1 MCVCMCIV
9 CVCVVVMKCRRLTV
23 AGTFDP
29 LFERIIKQATI
40 PQQTVTLEY
49 RTLTLHTT
57 VNYTTRILNRTTLY
71 YCAYKVHTAHTKY
84 MTKGK
89 LCYYTLST
97 KIL

>member
-71 YCAYKVHTAHTKY
+71 YCAYKVHDKR
-84 MTKGK
+84 
-89 LCYYTLST
+89 
-97 KIL
+97 